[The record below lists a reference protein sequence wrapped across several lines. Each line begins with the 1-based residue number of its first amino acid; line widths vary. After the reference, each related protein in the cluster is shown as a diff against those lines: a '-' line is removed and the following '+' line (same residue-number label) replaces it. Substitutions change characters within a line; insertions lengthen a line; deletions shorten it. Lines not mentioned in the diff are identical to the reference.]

1 MPAMEDR
8 ALVAAIVSGDPRGLD
23 GAYRRY
29 AARLYAYSRTLLHD
43 GEAAADVVQDTFVI
57 AARQAG
63 QLRDADRLAAWLYA
77 IARNEC
83 RRHARASARHVPL
96 EAAGDPVAEPL
107 DPAAALQAHQVREL
121 VHAAAAGLGDGDR
134 EVIELALRHGLAAGD
149 MADVLGMPVN
159 HVHARLSRARA
170 ALERAIGVLLVARAG
185 GRDCPTLAALLVD
198 WDGRLNPLL
207 RKRIGRHLDGCAT
220 CSDRRSRLASP
231 AALLAAYVVGPF
243 AVAAGVLA
251 EPDALRPVGYS
262 VPMDAQTG
270 FPKQTA
276 SLRAPTPRRRVLAAA
291 LLALLALGGV
301 IVFVLATGPG
311 PAPLA
316 DRSGEAPPAAP
327 AATDSPTPGGSLSDE
342 HASGSGG
349 GPSGS
354 EQPGGSGDSGGPGDP
369 PPSRDSDG
377 AGILGVPSTPPP
389 SREPA
394 PFTLRI
400 TRAAPTC
407 GTDGATWTVTVAATG
422 TRPIRSAT
430 LVVRAAP
437 GAAPQRVTL
446 PVDGST
452 VSGSTPAGRRTPVE
466 WWIEATATDS
476 ATATTPARS
485 TPTPCPSP

>member
-1 MPAMEDR
+1 MEDR
-8 ALVAAIVSGDPRGLD
+8 ALVAALVAGDPRGLD

-149 MADVLGMPVN
+149 MADVLGMPTN
-159 HVHARLSRARA
+159 HVHARLSRART

-231 AALLAAYVVGPF
+231 AALLAAYVAGPF

-251 EPDALRPVGYS
+251 EPDALRPVGHP
-262 VPMDAQTG
+262 VPVDAQTG

-276 SLRAPTPRRRVLAAA
+276 SLRVPTPRRRVLAAA
-291 LLALLALGGV
+291 LLVLLALGAAT
-301 IVFVLATGPG
+301 VFVLSTGSA

-316 DRSGEAPPAAP
+316 DRSGETPPAAP
-327 AATDSPTPGGSLSDE
+327 PATDSPTPGGTLSDE
-342 HASGSGG
+342 HGSASPAGPGDSAQPGG
-349 GPSGS
+349 A
-354 EQPGGSGDSGGPGDP
+354 GGSGDPGDP
-369 PPSRDSDG
+369 PPSRDPG
-377 AGILGVPSTPPP
+377 GPGILGTPPP

-394 PFTLRI
+394 PFVLRV
-400 TRAAPTC
+400 TRADPTC
-407 GTDGATWTVTVAATG
+407 GADGATWTVTVSATG

-446 PVDGST
+446 RVDGST
-452 VSGSTPAGRRTPVE
+452 LSGSTPPGRGPSAE
-466 WWIEATATDS
+466 WWIEATATDA

-485 TPTPCPSP
+485 TPTPCGRR